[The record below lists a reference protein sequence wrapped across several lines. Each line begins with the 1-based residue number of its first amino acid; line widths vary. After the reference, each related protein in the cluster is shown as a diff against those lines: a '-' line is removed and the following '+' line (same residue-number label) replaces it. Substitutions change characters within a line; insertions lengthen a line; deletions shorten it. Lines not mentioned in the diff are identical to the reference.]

1 MKLTELLTNQRI
13 VVQLIWGE
21 QQIEF
26 SSEVVDKEG
35 TEVFV
40 TPYLHDGSPLELNI
54 SASKGVVC
62 NLFTDDPFTQ
72 QRISWRNVDIATVER
87 NDEVLYSV
95 TTSAFNINSAQDDR
109 RQHDRVVVQA
119 KAKVFDGLVIDGLEV
134 LVHDISDIGI
144 SFYAPSSF
152 ETQSNQLTITFTD
165 TIDDKPFNARVGCTI
180 MRTTPKAGNI
190 LVGCKVTDKN
200 KDYQFY
206 GFLKRLKYKNK
217 NKAKE
222 VEESAKS

>member
-1 MKLTELLTNQRI
+1 MKLIELLTNQGLI
-13 VVQLIWGE
+13 VQLIWGE

-217 NKAKE
+217 NRTKE